1 MDSSWISGK
10 CQRKCRAV
18 SSLISPEWASLS
30 GFLWRKKCILPHTHT
45 HTHARARARAHTH
58 MYTRACTCTR
68 THVHA
73 HAHTHAHTCTR
84 TLARAHAHTHVRMLQ
99 VLVPSMCCIFSQ
111 GNLVSHPFPC
121 CCLVTKLCPLI
132 PILMERFLMALPG
145 LTLSNSFLVNLLCC
159 SERLAFYVFPP
170 FNIKSK
176 WKKKNRTVLP
186 LFFQLILYDC
196 LFPPEHGSPKPLA
209 FHLYSYFS
217 LTDLTAVEYFSNG
230 WTLNGFVSFRLCNI

>member
-1 MDSSWISGK
+1 MK
-10 CQRKCRAV
+10 EEV
-18 SSLISPEWASLS
+18 HPTT
-30 GFLWRKKCILPHTHT
+30 HTHT

-73 HAHTHAHTCTR
+73 HAHMHAHTCTRTRER
-84 TLARAHAHTHVRMLQ
+84 TLARAHAHTHVHMLQ

-111 GNLVSHPFPC
+111 GSLVSHPFPC

-176 WKKKNRTVLP
+176 
-186 LFFQLILYDC
+186 
-196 LFPPEHGSPKPLA
+196 
-209 FHLYSYFS
+209 
-217 LTDLTAVEYFSNG
+217 
-230 WTLNGFVSFRLCNI
+230 